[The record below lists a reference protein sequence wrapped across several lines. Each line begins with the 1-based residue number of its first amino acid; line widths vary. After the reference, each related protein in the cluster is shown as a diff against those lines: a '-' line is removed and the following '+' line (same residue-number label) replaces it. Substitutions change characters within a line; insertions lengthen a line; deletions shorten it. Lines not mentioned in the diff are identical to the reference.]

1 VLYCFVFLLLA
12 GYVRTNMT
20 GGQGLIDVQE
30 SVAGMLAVLESS
42 KPLNGEWYDFKG
54 EKIPW

>member
-1 VLYCFVFLLLA
+1 
-12 GYVRTNMT
+12 MT

-30 SVAGMLAVLESS
+30 SVAGMLGVLESS

>member
-1 VLYCFVFLLLA
+1 LLA

-20 GGQGLIDVQE
+20 GGQGLIDVTE
-30 SVAGMLAVLESS
+30 SVAGMLGVLESS
-42 KPLNGEWYDFKG
+42 KQLNGEWYDFKG

>member
-1 VLYCFVFLLLA
+1 MRTCCLFALFA

-20 GGQGLIDVQE
+20 GGQGLIDVTE
-30 SVAGMLAVLESS
+30 SVAGMLGVLESS
-42 KPLNGEWYDFKG
+42 KQLNGEWYDFKR

>member
-1 VLYCFVFLLLA
+1 VLLLLA

-20 GGQGLIDVQE
+20 GGQGLIDAQE
-30 SVAGMLAVLESS
+30 SVAGMLGVLESN

>member
-1 VLYCFVFLLLA
+1 VFISHVLPA

-20 GGQGLIDVQE
+20 GGQGLIDVHE
-30 SVAGMLAVLESS
+30 SVAGMLGVLESS
-42 KPLNGEWYDFKG
+42 KQLNGEWYDFKG